1 MNIDIGLSRFH
12 CISLKI
18 NMVLAVNQRVCSR
31 TLLQM
36 IEFLIELAGLEVITV
51 VGILTFMSGK
61 R

>member
-1 MNIDIGLSRFH
+1 MNIDIGISRFD

-18 NMVLAVNQRVCSR
+18 NMGLAVNQRVCSR